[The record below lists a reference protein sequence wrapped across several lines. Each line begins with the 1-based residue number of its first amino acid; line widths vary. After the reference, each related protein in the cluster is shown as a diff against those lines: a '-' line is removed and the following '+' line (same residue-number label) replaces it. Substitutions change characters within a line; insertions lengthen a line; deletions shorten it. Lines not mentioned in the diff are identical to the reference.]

1 MDNWVTYLNFKMTQ
15 IIEKEEHARLIRI
28 KKRMK

>member
-1 MDNWVTYLNFKMTQ
+1 MDNWVNYINFKMQ
-15 IIEKEEHARLIRI
+15 QAIEKEEHVRLIRI